1 MDIQQYISSGII
13 EAYVLGIADEEEVR
27 ELELLS
33 AQHEEIAAAISSYKN
48 DLEEYGTLHAIPPPP
63 DLKDKIWSV
72 IESEQQHSF
81 GKSNLTLTEQP
92 ASNVVT
98 HLETA
103 NRGKANNSRTAI
115 AAVVILLIGSILLN
129 FVFWNK
135 SKSTEEELAFVKTE
149 QEKAMAA
156 SRQMQQELTAS
167 NNSLKMVMDPAMKSI
182 PLAGVGEHTANNAT
196 VIWDTRSKEVY
207 LSMNNL
213 PPAPE
218 GKQYQLWAI
227 VDGKPVDLGVFPKD
241 KQEVMQKM
249 KVIPAAQMFAITLEK
264 EGGSEGP
271 TLEQMYVA
279 GKV

>member
-33 AQHEEIAAAISSYKN
+33 AQHEEIAAAIASYKN

-72 IESEQQHSF
+72 IESEQRHPF

-103 NRGKANNSRTAI
+103 NRGKANNNRTAI
-115 AAVVILLIGSILLN
+115 AAAVILLIGSIVLN

-149 QEKAMAA
+149 QEKAIAA

-182 PLAGVGEHTANNAT
+182 PLAGVGEHTDNNAT